1 MSRGMTAFK
10 YINGIFCVGRVI
22 FNLFYIMSVDTNL
35 MKLLRS
41 AYSLKLKNLSLVT
54 TVKLG

>member
-1 MSRGMTAFK
+1 
-10 YINGIFCVGRVI
+10 
-22 FNLFYIMSVDTNL
+22 MSVDTNL